1 MSTHGPWGEWKQH
14 EQGYWLDVRGLVACD
29 HIDAVFLAH
38 NAPGSRILRDPAI
51 EDVYDAYG
59 ASLVLVQEESGKTR
73 NEGTRSVGGG
83 Q

>member
-38 NAPGSRILRDPAI
+38 NAPWLQNPA
-51 EDVYDAYG
+51 
-59 ASLVLVQEESGKTR
+59 
-73 NEGTRSVGGG
+73 RSSYRGRL
-83 Q
+83 